1 MAMKIPQGVE
11 NIIKILEKAEFEA
24 YLVGGCVRDIL
35 NGIEPKDWDIATSA
49 KPDQVQKL
57 FPDNVYENQF
67 GTVGVKTDSENL
79 NLRLIEVTTFRVE
92 GKYSDKRHPDEIK
105 FAKTIEEDLAR
116 RDFTINAIAA
126 SSNLKLIDPFSG
138 QADLKN
144 KIIKA
149 VGDPKERFNEDALRM
164 MRAVRFAAVLN
175 FKIEEKT
182 REAIKKN
189 SNLLQI
195 IAKERIRDELIKII
209 ESARAKEGLELLSD
223 LRLLK
228 FVLPELEEGINV
240 GQNKH
245 HVYTVWEH
253 NLRALDYAAKQN
265 YGLETR
271 FASLLHDVG
280 KPQSKRGEGPDSTFY
295 GHEMIGA
302 KMATRILE
310 RLKFSKKQI
319 EKISLL
325 IRYHLFYY
333 NVDEVTEASVR
344 RLLGKVGPENVEDLI
359 NVRKA
364 DRIGSGVPKAEP
376 FKLRHLRYVIE
387 KVSRDPL
394 SVKMLLVK
402 GEDVMKTLNI
412 GPGPIIGFILNILL
426 GEALDD
432 PALNRQDYLTHRIEE
447 LGGKSDAELK
457 KMAKEAEK
465 EREEVQFKIEETSKQ
480 RYWVT

>member
-1 MAMKIPQGVE
+1 MKIPQGVE